1 MARDRGISR
10 KTATA
15 TAGGI
20 DGLDE
25 TAARNLVREAEASG
39 FIGVAATLALLSP
52 AFKAA
57 RDDAERDA
65 RA

>member
-1 MARDRGISR
+1 MARDGGISR

-15 TAGGI
+15 TAGGF
-20 DGLDE
+20 DGHDE
-25 TAARNLVREAEASG
+25 AVACDLVREAEASG

-52 AFKAA
+52 AFKAVL
-57 RDDAERDA
+57 DDAERDA